1 MKQNLLTDRIDLAIQ
16 AQPILN
22 LNLSPSDHSKEY
34 KKLRSEIKKKS
45 EVSSRLQKKNK
56 KNSKAPSGSAQK
68 AVDVSVQEVAR
79 QYKVGSVGPIHIP
92 KELGCDSI
100 VNFCS
105 LGSFWGPFLGDFL
118 GDFLSFQYKLS
129 RSFKQI
135 ILISF
140 TRIPQGPFLGDF

>member
-1 MKQNLLTDRIDLAIQ
+1 MKQNLLTDRIDHAVQ
-16 AQPILN
+16 VQPILN
-22 LNLSPSDHSKEY
+22 FNLSPSDHSKEY

-100 VNFCS
+100 DFLQS
-105 LGSFWGPFLGDFL
+105 GAILGSIFGRFSGRFFELPV
-118 GDFLSFQYKLS
+118 
-129 RSFKQI
+129 
-135 ILISF
+135 
-140 TRIPQGPFLGDF
+140 